1 MDDHFISTTHPFFVI
16 SKPNKDK
23 KHQRTPAMEIKK
35 LAQEVFEIEA
45 QEIANLRHRLDEN
58 FEKSIQAI
66 LDCSGKVIVSGMGKS
81 GIIGKKIAATLS
93 STGTPSFFLHPG
105 EAYHG
110 DLGMIE
116 ENDVVLLISNSGE
129 TDEVLKLIPFLKHQQ
144 NCTISMSGNEHSTL
158 AKNTNYHLNIAVEK
172 EACPLLLAPTSS
184 TTATLVM
191 GDAIAVTLMKL
202 RNFKE
207 ENFAKFHPG
216 GSLGRR
222 LLTTVGDV
230 MKTNNLPI
238 TSSKASIKEVIQK
251 ITEGK
256 LGLVVILENNS
267 IKGVI
272 TDGDIRRAMESREKE
287 FFGLSAGDLM
297 SSDPKLITK
306 EDKLTLASQMMSDHK
321 INSLLV
327 VNASNDFVGVIQM
340 YDLGL

>member
-1 MDDHFISTTHPFFVI
+1 
-16 SKPNKDK
+16 
-23 KHQRTPAMEIKK
+23 MEIKK

-45 QEIANLRHRLDEN
+45 KEIANLSHRLTDD
-58 FEKSIQAI
+58 FEKSINAI
-66 LDCSGKVIVSGMGKS
+66 LESSGKLIVSGMGKS
-81 GIIGKKIAATLS
+81 GIIGKKIAATLA

-116 ENDVVLLISNSGE
+116 ENDIVLLISNSGE
-129 TDEVLKLIPFLKHQQ
+129 TDEVLKLIPFLKHQK
-144 NCTISMSGNEHSTL
+144 NCTISMSGNNDSTL

-172 EACPLLLAPTSS
+172 EACPLFLAPTSS

-191 GDAIAVTLMKL
+191 GDALAVTLMKL
-202 RNFKE
+202 RDFKE

-230 MKTNNLPI
+230 MKKHELPI
-238 TSSKASIKEVIQK
+238 TNSNATIKEVIQR

-256 LGLVVILENNS
+256 LGLVVVTDKNGIN
-267 IKGVI
+267 GVI

-287 FFGLSAGDLM
+287 FFGLLAKNLM
-297 SSDPKLITK
+297 SLQPKVIDESEKLIT
-306 EDKLTLASQMMSDHK
+306 ASTIMSENK

-327 VNASNDFVGVIQM
+327 VNAMNDFVGVVQM

>member
-1 MDDHFISTTHPFFVI
+1 
-16 SKPNKDK
+16 
-23 KHQRTPAMEIKK
+23 MEIKK

-45 QEIANLRHRLDEN
+45 KEIANLSHRLTDD
-58 FEKSIQAI
+58 FEKSINAI
-66 LDCSGKVIVSGMGKS
+66 LESSGKLIVSGMGKS
-81 GIIGKKIAATLS
+81 GIIGKKIAATLA

-116 ENDVVLLISNSGE
+116 ENDIVLLISNSGE
-129 TDEVLKLIPFLKHQQ
+129 TDEVLKLIPFLKHQK
-144 NCTISMSGNEHSTL
+144 NCTISMSGNNDSTL

-172 EACPLLLAPTSS
+172 EACPLFLAPTSS

-191 GDAIAVTLMKL
+191 GDALAVTLMKL
-202 RNFKE
+202 RDFKE

-230 MKTNNLPI
+230 MKKHELPI
-238 TSSKASIKEVIQK
+238 TNSNATIKEVIQR

-256 LGLVVILENNS
+256 LGLVVVTDENGIN
-267 IKGVI
+267 GVI

-287 FFGLSAGDLM
+287 FFGLLAKNLM
-297 SSDPKLITK
+297 SLHPKLID
-306 EDKLTLASQMMSDHK
+306 ESEKLITASSIMSENK

-327 VNASNDFVGVIQM
+327 VNAMNDFVGVVQM